1 MGRVRITDRSKNAEM
16 KHSTFNIEHPMFSGL
31 EDEPAK
37 AAVNAPQSRRS
48 AKFGSAWRSRSVWTA
63 VALAPL
69 LALMLALDASFAADM
84 NSVYLFSFFRE
95 PNGQGGL
102 QLATSTNGLQ
112 WTEIKPPE
120 GKPFI
125 KPEVGGK
132 LMRDPSLALGPDGTF
147 HMVWTTSWGR
157 PPVFGYASSRDLIHW
172 SEQRAIPV
180 MEDAPDAKNVWAP
193 ELFYDAKKAQWLIFW
208 ATTIPGKFP
217 ETENSGDNNH
227 RIYRVT
233 TKDFTN
239 FSPTK
244 LFYDGGFN
252 VIDATMLSAQG
263 KFYLVVKDETKNPV
277 KKNLHLAVSDN
288 AAGPFGPAGPAI
300 TGDWV
305 EGPSAIQIGSEFYI
319 YFDHYGNPKYYGAIK
334 SSDLEHWREISTS
347 VSFPKGFRHGTVLR
361 VPESVVKNLS
371 SLNPQSTTKTQP

>member
-1 MGRVRITDRSKNAEM
+1 MTCRSTNLGEVD
-16 KHSTFNIEHPMFSGL
+16 G
-31 EDEPAK
+31 AK
-37 AAVNAPQSRRS
+37 APEGWRSPRRFANVGSHQPARQRLGVRRRS
-48 AKFGSAWRSRSVWTA
+48 TAFLA
-63 VALAPL
+63 VAML
-69 LALMLALDASFAADM
+69 LLSVASSFAADT
-84 NSVYLFSFFRE
+84 NSVFLFTFFRE
-95 PNGQGGL
+95 PNGENGL
-102 QLATSTNGLQ
+102 GLATSRDGLQ
-112 WTEIKPPE
+112 WTEIKPPA

-157 PPVFGYASSRDLIHW
+157 PPVFGYASSKDLIHW

-180 MEDAPDAKNVWAP
+180 MEAAPDAKNVWAP
-193 ELFYDAKKAQWLIFW
+193 ELFYDAKKAQWLVFW

-227 RIYRVT
+227 RIYYVT

-252 VIDATMLSAQG
+252 VIDATMLSAKG

-277 KKNLHLAVSDN
+277 RKNLRLAVSDH
-288 AAGPFGPAGPAI
+288 AEGPFGPAGPAI

-305 EGPSAIQIGSEFYI
+305 EGPSAIQIGSEYYI
-319 YFDHYGNPKYYGAIK
+319 YFDHYGNPKYYGAVK
-334 SSDLEHWREISTS
+334 SADLEHWQEISAS

-361 VPESVVKNLS
+361 VPEIVVKNLS
-371 SLNPQSTTKTQP
+371 SLNPTSTTKTQP